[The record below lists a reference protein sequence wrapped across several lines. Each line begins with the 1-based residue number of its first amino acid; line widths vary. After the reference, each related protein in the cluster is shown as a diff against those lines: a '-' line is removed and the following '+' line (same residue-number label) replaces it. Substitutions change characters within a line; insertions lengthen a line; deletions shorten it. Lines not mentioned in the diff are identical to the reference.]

1 MRGFALAMLLA
12 ILSILGNGSNAYSQN
27 GPTLPFPIFNPLN
40 PSQNGTQS
48 FDLGNPSSLNQTMV
62 YDPST
67 GTYVFTETLGNGL
80 NFKNPSMMTMEE
92 YLNYK
97 NKKAIDQNWQ
107 EIIEEESVV
116 GRSFELP
123 IKIGSKA
130 FENFFGSDEIVIRP
144 QGNVEVQ
151 FGINS
156 SRYDN
161 PILPMRQRKITRF
174 DFQQNI
180 NMDIVGQIGTKLKI
194 GAKYSTQASFDFE
207 NISKIEHTG
216 DEDQI
221 LQKIALGMVS
231 LDLPTSLIQGSQT
244 LFGAKTQLKFG
255 RATIDLIAASSK
267 GKRQEINITG
277 KSQVQK
283 FELSAD
289 NYEANR
295 HYFLNLFHQQNYDN
309 AMSTLPVVNST
320 RYITRI
326 EVWITNRTNNTEN
339 TRNIIAFADLGEGL
353 VTNCQGTPGGNQAN
367 YDPDNRANALYD
379 WAANQPL
386 VRGFAN
392 AVSALSAQ
400 VTAPGP
406 FQQAIDYEKVEN
418 ARKLTEQEYS
428 YNALLGYISL
438 NNPLNNDEV
447 LAVAYEYTYRGETY
461 HVGEFSTDGASGQQ
475 SLILKL
481 IKPTITNPRNKIWDL
496 MMKNVYSVGAFQVD
510 QLGFRVDIL
519 YNNPETSVLLPI
531 FPMNGVDDKQLVTL
545 LDMDKINQNN
555 QPFSDGVFDFV
566 PFNMVNNKADNG
578 GTINRKNGRIF
589 FSTIE
594 PFGKTLAKKLSDV
607 GIPQLTI
614 DKVSFY
620 ELYDSTKTAAQQ
632 IPSKNRFLFK
642 GEYQSSVSSD
652 IPLNALNVPQGAVSV
667 TAGGIKLTEGTDYTV
682 DYNLGRVKILNTGIL
697 ESNTPIKIS
706 IESNSVF
713 GFQARSMFGGHYQ
726 YRFSDK
732 FKIGGTWVRMTE
744 RPVTQKVDF
753 GSEPFKNNVIG
764 ADFALRTNV
773 PFLTKLVD
781 LLPVISTTQ
790 MSTFSLTG
798 EVAHLIPGQPRAINK
813 EGTSYIDDFEAS
825 QSAIDL
831 KSITAWR
838 LASIP
843 QGQPDLFPE
852 AYVKDL
858 SAGFKRSK
866 IAWYLIDP
874 LFYQSNTLTPDHIK
888 QDASMLADSRM
899 RLVNQKDIFPN
910 LQQQYGSIPNISV
923 MELSYYPSERGM
935 HNYDTT
941 NTVNVDGSFTNPEN
955 RWGGIMR
962 SLTTNDFEQ
971 TNIEFIQFW
980 VLDPFNED
988 AENVNPNT
996 MHSGGDLY
1004 FNLGNISEDIL
1015 PDSRKSF
1022 ENGLPPL
1029 ATSIV
1034 DNIDTT
1040 VWSRISTQ
1048 QVVVNAFDTDPE
1060 SRKNQDVG
1068 IDGWNNDKE
1077 RLAFTNYVQWVQN
1090 NAVLDPVVKARMIA
1104 DPSND
1109 DYNYYLDD
1117 NYDNE
1122 SATILKRYKKYNGME
1137 GNSPTTE
1144 MSDTANADGYPTQGS
1159 NMPDLEDINQD
1170 NNLSESES
1178 YFQYKMSLRPND
1190 MAVGKNYITNV
1201 QVYQNGNKTEYWY
1214 QVKIPLRDF
1223 EKKVNGIQDFRSI
1236 RFMRMYLKGF
1246 DEEVQLRFA
1255 KLELIRG
1262 EWRRYYN
1269 DLTQPGISIQ
1279 QDPNLTSFNIAAV
1292 NVEENDQ
1299 RTPIKYEV
1307 PPGITREID
1316 PSQTYQRQLNEQ
1328 SLVLEVCNLQDG
1340 DSRAAYKNVQ
1350 FDVRTYKKLKMFV
1363 HAEEVNP
1370 LLPLNN
1376 ADLTLFVRLGT
1387 DFVENYYEYEFPMD
1401 VTQWGSSS
1409 PESIWPE
1416 ANNVEI
1422 VFDDLLNLKKER
1434 NTKIEQAAAG
1444 ISYLLEYSIVD
1455 PANPD
1460 RKIKIKG
1467 SPNLQAVKT
1476 IMVGVRNPLQ
1486 ADPSNNW
1493 PDDGQ
1498 ADCAI
1503 VWINEL
1509 RLTDFVSEG
1518 GSAAVGQMQLQ
1529 LADFASVS
1537 ASGNYSG
1544 INWGSVESRVQERQ
1558 RNEKIGVDMNANIQ
1572 LGQFFGKQTRISL
1585 PFFYGYSLGIINP
1598 EYDPFNP
1605 DIKLSDY
1612 DPTTRKERAKMGQDF
1627 TERKSYNFTN
1637 VRKESKAG
1645 AKPHFYRISNWS
1657 ASYAFSENLKRDFN
1671 INYDKTKTWTGALNY
1686 NYTFTS
1692 KAYEPFKKWKPV
1704 QKSKWLQIIKETN
1717 IYLMPKN
1724 ISFTNDYSRLYNER
1738 QVRNNLVPNYEF
1750 DPIFLKRFDWN
1761 RNYNIGY
1768 DLTKNLKASFT
1779 ATNKAMF
1786 EEGNSRVDRRDDPT
1800 GFQEFK
1806 DTIRSQMSTFGK
1818 TMDYGHTYSLSYA
1831 LPLDKF
1837 PLTDWLTANAKYSG
1851 TYNWQR
1857 APLGQTSFGN
1867 TIQNNRSVNMTSQAN
1882 FVTLYNKIPYFKRV
1896 LSDGRNSR
1904 GAINPKDANGSGNV
1918 KPGDAKVKEEE
1929 ELKPPKPLEEM
1940 TKKER
1945 RKFERLK
1952 RQFER
1957 KKLKKQRE
1965 KEKVNPVGGFFARL
1979 AMTVR
1984 NISGTYTVNDGTML
1998 PGINQESRVLGM
2010 NSSNTQLAGFAFG
2023 RQGSNVWGNSNGY
2036 NVATQATANN
2046 WLVQNEDLNKQFTTT
2061 HATTFNVRATLEPF
2075 KDFNV
2080 ELKMNRNYGRNS
2092 GEFYRWNTQTTA
2104 FEGQS
2109 KFETATLTYSTLT
2122 IGTAFANVNGNSS
2135 QVFQN
2140 LLANRQ
2146 SVSQVVGA
2154 DNPNSNILPSGFYSG
2169 YSGSQQEV
2177 VLGAFLTAYSDVGVN
2192 SKSINPIKNT
2202 PLPNWSITY
2211 NGLSKFA
2218 FAKDFIKSFVLRHA
2232 YNSTVTMS
2240 GMQSNLSATFDNNG
2254 NANALDINNNIIS
2267 GLQVQNVTI
2276 SEQFSPL
2283 IGFDATWI
2291 VFGQS
2296 LTTKFEYKKDRQST
2310 LSLNN
2315 NQVTEVLSEEIVVGL
2330 QSKIT
2335 KVKLLKK
2342 VPPSDMN
2349 AGINFSFRDNLT
2361 VIRKVVE
2368 NTHQPTAGQKMI
2380 AFKFNLDYNLSQNLT
2395 VTLFYDQNLNTPKV
2409 ATSYPTGNINTG
2421 IKVRFN
2427 LAGVQ

>member
-1 MRGFALAMLLA
+1 MRGFAFVGLLT
-12 ILSILGNGSNAYSQN
+12 ILSILVNGTNAYSQN

-48 FDLGNPSSLNQTMV
+48 FDIGNPSSLNQTMV

-116 GRSFELP
+116 GRPFELP
-123 IKIGSKA
+123 IKVGSKA

-353 VTNCQGTPGGNQAN
+353 ATNCQGTPGGNQVN
-367 YDPDNRANALYD
+367 NDPDNSANALYD

-386 VRGFAN
+386 VRGFSN

-667 TAGGIKLTEGTDYTV
+667 TAGGIILTEGTDYTV

-726 YRFSDK
+726 YRFNDK

-790 MSTFSLTG
+790 MSTFSLKG

-941 NTVNVDGSFTNPEN
+941 NTVNIDGSFTNPEN

-1040 VWSRISTQ
+1040 LWSRISTQ

-1376 ADLTLFVRLGT
+1376 ADMTLFVRLGT

-1867 TIQNNRSVNMTSQAN
+1867 TIQNNRSINMTSQAN

-1918 KPGDAKVKEEE
+1918 KPGDPKVKEEE

-1952 RQFER
+1952 RKFER
-1957 KKLKKQRE
+1957 KKQKKQRE

-1984 NISGTYTVNDGTML
+1984 NISGTYTVNDGTLL

-2109 KFETATLTYSTLT
+2109 KFETATLTYSTVT

-2146 SVSQVVGA
+2146 IVSQVVGA

-2177 VLGAFLTAYSDVGVN
+2177 VLGAFLTAYSNSGVN

-2211 NGLSKFA
+2211 NGLSKFP

-2335 KVKLLKK
+2335 KVKLFKK

-2368 NTHQPTAGQKMI
+2368 NTHQPTAGQKML
-2380 AFKFNLDYNLSQNLT
+2380 AFKLNLDYNLSKNLT

-2409 ATSYPTGNINTG
+2409 ATSYATGNINTG

>member
-1077 RLAFTNYVQWVQN
+1077 KLAFSNYVQWVQN

-1786 EEGNSRVDRRDDPT
+1786 EEGNSRVDRRVDPT

-1984 NISGTYTVNDGTML
+1984 NVSGTYTINDGTML

-2023 RQGSNVWGNSNGY
+2023 RQGYNVWGNTNGY

-2109 KFETATLTYSTLT
+2109 KFETATLTYSTVT

-2211 NGLSKFA
+2211 NGLSKFP

-2342 VPPSDMN
+2342 VPASDLN